1 MGLID
6 EAAGEASVLP
16 ASVEIARQLAA
27 LPAQALR
34 QTRGQIRSPVIEQ
47 MSRQGGADEAVGG
60 IWRSDA
66 AQQAIG
72 GYVER
77 VLRRG

>member
-1 MGLID
+1 M
-6 EAAGEASVLP
+6 AGH
-16 ASVEIARQLAA
+16 
-27 LPAQALR
+27 
-34 QTRGQIRSPVIEQ
+34 
-47 MSRQGGADEAVGG
+47 GADEAVGG

-66 AQQAIG
+66 ARQAIG